1 MTNRADALVL
11 EDNPKELDEIAGM
24 IERSG
29 LDTLP
34 TRSPAQAIRL
44 LRENDPTIA
53 VIDWNMEL
61 SPEAE
66 RTAESVLR
74 VLARDHPATYTIVY
88 ATNVGRD
95 LRLQDRIATAHPS
108 AITHDKRQG
117 LDSLLRRIRTLLK
130 RKVGDLVI
138 DSGFVVHLPSGDL
151 YRNKWG
157 VRLLCAYPRHVEV
170 ERQSAGYL
178 SIWRFGGWLDKVGSS
193 VEVASEG
200 GGVHRIRL
208 RAARGTRA
216 TQRR

>member
-29 LDTLP
+29 LDTLA

-44 LRENDPTIA
+44 LHANDPTIA

-74 VLARDHPATYTIVY
+74 ALARDHPGTYTIVY

-108 AITHDKRQG
+108 AIPHDKRQG
-117 LDSLLRRIRTLLK
+117 MDSLLRRIRTLLK
-130 RKVGDLVI
+130 RRVGDLVI
-138 DSGFVVHLPSGDL
+138 DAGIVLHVPSGEL

-157 VRLLCAYPRHVEV
+157 VRLICTYPKHVVV
-170 ERQSAGYL
+170 ERQSPAYL
-178 SIWRFGGWLDKVGSS
+178 SIWRFGRWLDALGSS
-193 VEVASEG
+193 VEVTSEG
-200 GGVHRIRL
+200 GGIHRIRL
-208 RAARGTRA
+208 RGARDTRA
-216 TQRR
+216 THSG